1 MSTEIEYL
9 DLDEFE
15 RSANPDQTIY
25 LIEDADDWPEPLP
38 LIRPIGSPQP
48 FPVDALG
55 SVLGGAA
62 AGIADIVQCPI
73 AIAGSSVLAV
83 ASLAVQ
89 AHLDVVHP
97 ATGRRIPVSLFL
109 LTIAE
114 SGERKSAADAE
125 ALAPVHQHEKA
136 MAEAYKSLHGRW
148 RNSHEAWEAAR
159 ATLKRKSEG
168 DWQALERELSA
179 LGEEPKAPPKPHI
192 LVTEPTYEGLAK
204 LLAESQP
211 SLGLF
216 SAEGGGFL
224 GGHAMR
230 EDSRLRALTGLS
242 ELWDG
247 SPLKRTRAGD
257 GAFHLAGRRLT
268 FHLMVQPNVAPLLLG
283 DEMAMGQGFL
293 SRLLVS
299 HPETMQGQR
308 FQREPLPGSRDAI
321 DHYTTVMRAI
331 LAREPRKVG
340 DNELDP
346 QPLALSPQA
355 LTRWR
360 GFADEMEREL
370 SEEGLSSGVRG
381 LRNKVP
387 EMALRIAGILAGV
400 DDLCEITV
408 EVLERGIA
416 LAVFFLTE
424 AKRLYAASMTSAQIS
439 RAGKL
444 LRWLLEKGASEI
456 SLRDIQTLGPS
467 MLREAAIVRATV
479 ATLEEHKL
487 CRVEIRGNAKKKS
500 AVLVLSPLA
509 ETVK

>member
-1 MSTEIEYL
+1 
-9 DLDEFE
+9 
-15 RSANPDQTIY
+15 
-25 LIEDADDWPEPLP
+25 
-38 LIRPIGSPQP
+38 
-48 FPVDALG
+48 
-55 SVLGGAA
+55 
-62 AGIADIVQCPI
+62 VQCPP

-89 AHLDVVHP
+89 PHVDVVHP
-97 ATGRRIPVSLFL
+97 ATHRRVPVSLFF

-136 MAEAYKSLHGRW
+136 MADAYKSLHGRW
-148 RNSHEAWEAAR
+148 RNSQEAWEAAR
-159 ATLKRKSEG
+159 ATLKRNSKG
-168 DWQALERELSA
+168 DWQALERALSA
-179 LGEEPKAPPKPHI
+179 LGEEPKPPPKPHI

-211 SLGLF
+211 SVGLF

-268 FHLMVQPNVAPLLLG
+268 FHLMVQPNIAPLLLG
-283 DEMAMGQGFL
+283 DEMAMGQGVL
-293 SRLLVS
+293 ARLLVS
-299 HPETMQGQR
+299 YPETTQGKR
-308 FQREPLPGSRDAI
+308 FQRDPLPGSRDAI
-321 DHYTTVMRAI
+321 DHYATVMGAI
-331 LAREPRKVG
+331 LAREPRKIG

-346 QPLALSPQA
+346 QPLALTPQA

-387 EMALRIAGILAGV
+387 EMALRIAGVLAGV
-400 DDLCEITV
+400 DDLQEITV
-408 EVLERGIA
+408 EVLERGVC
-416 LAVFFLTE
+416 LATYFLSE
-424 AKRLYAASMTSAQIS
+424 ARRLYAASMTSAEIA
-439 RAGKL
+439 RACKL

-456 SLRDIQTLGPS
+456 RLRDIQTLGPN
-467 MLREAAIVRATV
+467 MLREASIVRATV
-479 ATLEEHKL
+479 ATLVEHKL
-487 CRVEIRGNAKKKS
+487 CRVELRGATKKS
-500 AVLVLSPLA
+500 QMLVLSPLA
-509 ETVK
+509 KTVN

>member
-1 MSTEIEYL
+1 MSDEIDYIEL
-9 DLDEFE
+9 EEAE
-15 RSANPDQTIY
+15 RQEALNLANQMVEPA
-25 LIEDADDWPEPLP
+25 EDWPDPMP
-38 LIRPIGSPQP
+38 LIRPMGTPQP
-48 FPVDALG
+48 FPMDALG
-55 SVLGGAA
+55 SVLGNAA
-62 AGIADIVQCPI
+62 AGIADIVQCPP

-83 ASLAVQ
+83 SSLAVQ
-89 AHLDVVHP
+89 PHVDVVHP
-97 ATGRRIPVSLFL
+97 ATGRRVPVSLFL

-148 RNSHEAWEAAR
+148 CNSHEAWEAAR
-159 ATLKRKSEG
+159 AILKRKSKG
-168 DWQALERELSA
+168 DWQALERDLSA

-211 SLGLF
+211 SVGLF

-299 HPETMQGQR
+299 YPETTQGQR
-308 FQREPLPGSRDAI
+308 FQRDPLPGSRDAI
-321 DHYTTVMRAI
+321 DHYAAVMGAI

-346 QPLALSPQA
+346 LPLALTSPA
-355 LTRWR
+355 LARWR

-400 DDLCEITV
+400 DDLQEITV
-408 EVLERGIA
+408 GVLERGIT
-416 LAVFFLTE
+416 LARFFLSE
-424 AKRLYAASMTSAQIS
+424 ARRLYAASITSAEIA

-479 ATLEEHKL
+479 TTLESHKL
-487 CRVEIRGNAKKKS
+487 CRVETRGSATKKS

-509 ETVK
+509 KTVN

>member
-1 MSTEIEYL
+1 MNKEIEYL
-9 DLDEFE
+9 ELEEAE
-15 RSANPDQTIY
+15 RLAVTDSAQWVKEN
-25 LIEDADDWPEPLP
+25 ADDWPEPLP
-38 LIRPIGSPQP
+38 LVRPLESPQP
-48 FPVDALG
+48 FPVEALG
-55 SVLGGAA
+55 QVLGGAA
-62 AGIADIVQCPI
+62 MGIADIVQCPV
-73 AIAGSSVLAV
+73 AIAANSVLAV

-89 AHLDVVHP
+89 AHADVVHP
-97 ATGRRIPVSLFL
+97 ATGRRIPTSVFV
-109 LTIAE
+109 LTVAE

-136 MAEAYKSLHGRW
+136 MADAYKSLHGRW
-148 RNSHEAWEAAR
+148 RNSHEAWEASR
-159 ATLKRKSEG
+159 ATLKRKSKG
-168 DWQALERELSA
+168 DWQALERDLSA

-192 LVTEPTYEGLAK
+192 IVTEPTYEGLAK

-211 SLGLF
+211 SVGLF

-268 FHLMVQPNVAPLLLG
+268 FHLMVQPYVAPLLLG
-283 DEMAMGQGFL
+283 DDMAMGQGFL

-299 HPETMQGQR
+299 YPETTQGRR
-308 FQREPLPGSRDAI
+308 FQRDPLPGSRDAI
-321 DHYTTVMRAI
+321 DHYVSVMRAI
-331 LAREPRKVG
+331 FAREPRTVG

-346 QPLALSPQA
+346 LPLALTSQA
-355 LTRWR
+355 LARWR
-360 GFADEMEREL
+360 GFADEMEQEL

-387 EMALRIAGILAGV
+387 EMALRIAGILAV
-400 DDLCEITV
+400 LDDLQEISV
-408 EVLERGIA
+408 EVLERGIT
-416 LAVFFLTE
+416 LATFFLSE
-424 AKRLYAASMTSAQIS
+424 AKRLYAASMTSAEIA

-467 MLREAAIVRATV
+467 VLREAAIVRATV

-487 CRVEIRGNAKKKS
+487 CRVETRGSATKKS

-509 ETVK
+509 KSVS